1 MRHEFYGTF
10 KPGKKKSSNGLEVK
24 KCFYNKGTRFFYMRK
39 RSKSYRYFALYVG
52 KNTKIICSNF
62 FILIEKGIRFDPFCL
77 RTNHP
82 EKRDRHSG

>member
-39 RSKSYRYFALYVG
+39 RSKSYRYFPLYVEE
-52 KNTKIICSNF
+52 NTKIIMF
-62 FILIEKGIRFDPFCL
+62 KLFHFDRERDPFRSL
-77 RTNHP
+77 LPAN
-82 EKRDRHSG
+82 